1 MLVLGIET
9 TCDETSVGIVQ
20 SGKEI
25 LSLVTA
31 SQSSLHKLYGGVF
44 PELAS
49 REHARSILPVIHEA
63 LAKAKISPSEL
74 SLLSVANEPGL
85 MGSLLVGSATAKAL
99 SFAWNLPLIG
109 VHHVMAHSYAA
120 MMCAEE
126 PIYPSIGLIVS
137 GGHTLLCKISAVDS
151 YTVLGS
157 TIDDAMGESF
167 DKVAGLL
174 GLPYPG
180 GPQIERLARG
190 VNTDRYRLTPG
201 RVREKP
207 FSFSFSGLKTQ
218 VLYNAKGQNSSKNH
232 PCILNDQEKRELAA
246 SFQQIVCMDVIE
258 KTLLARQMHGCRAIY
273 IGGGVAQNLYF
284 QTLFREKAGSTA
296 SIYFPSPDL
305 CADNGAMIAG
315 LAYHLYLKKSKCER
329 EKLVCRPTG
338 SCSLFSS

>member
-9 TCDETSVGIVQ
+9 TCDETSVGIVRG
-20 SGKEI
+20 GKEI

-31 SQSSLHKLYGGVF
+31 SQSNLHKLYGGVF

-49 REHARSILPVIHEA
+49 REHAKSILSVIHQALGEA
-63 LAKAKISPSEL
+63 KVSPSQL

-85 MGSLLVGSATAKAL
+85 MGPLLVGSATAKAL

-126 PIYPSIGLIVS
+126 PIYPSIGVIIS
-137 GGHTLLCKISAVDS
+137 GGHTLLCKISDVSS
-151 YTVLGS
+151 YTIIGS
-157 TIDDAMGESF
+157 TIDDAMGETF

-190 VNTDRYRLTPG
+190 VDENAYRLTPG
-201 RVREKP
+201 KVRGKP
-207 FSFSFSGLKTQ
+207 LSFSFSGLKTQ
-218 VLYNAKGQNSSKNH
+218 VLYKAKGQNRTKND
-232 PCILNDQEKRELAA
+232 PCILNDREKRELAA
-246 SFQQIVCMDVIE
+246 SFQQIICMDVIE
-258 KTLLARQMHGCRAIY
+258 KTLLACQMHGCRAIY
-273 IGGGVAQNLYF
+273 VGGGVAQNLSF
-284 QTLFREKAGSTA
+284 QTLFRKKATGIA

-315 LAYHLYLKKSKCER
+315 LGYHLYLKKSKCER
-329 EKLVCRPTG
+329 DDLICRPTG
-338 SCSLFSS
+338 NCSLFSS

>member
-9 TCDETSVGIVQ
+9 TCDETSIGIVRN
-20 SGKEI
+20 GKEI

-31 SQSSLHKLYGGVF
+31 SQSNLHKLYGGVF

-49 REHARSILPVIHEA
+49 REHARSILPVTHQA
-63 LAKAKISPSEL
+63 LAKAKVSPSEL

-85 MGSLLVGSATAKAL
+85 MGSLLVGSATAKVL
-99 SFAWNLPLIG
+99 SFSWNLPLIG

-120 MMCAEE
+120 MMCGKK
-126 PIYPSIGLIVS
+126 PIYPCIGLIVS
-137 GGHTLLCKISAVDS
+137 GGHTLLCKISDVAS
-151 YTVLGS
+151 YTVIGS

-190 VNTDRYRLTPG
+190 AEENKYRLTPG
-201 RVREKP
+201 KVRGKP
-207 FSFSFSGLKTQ
+207 LSFSFSGLKTQ
-218 VLYNAKGQNSSKNH
+218 ILYKAKGQNSSKNH
-232 PCILNDQEKRELAA
+232 PCILNEQEKRELAA
-246 SFQQIVCMDVIE
+246 SFQQIICTNVIE
-258 KTLLARQMHGCRAIY
+258 KTLLACQIHSASSIY
-273 IGGGVAQNLYF
+273 VGGGVAQNIYF
-284 QTLFREKAGSTA
+284 QTLFRKKANDSL

-329 EKLVCRPTG
+329 ENLICRPTG

>member
-9 TCDETSVGIVQ
+9 TCDETSVGIVR

-31 SQSSLHKLYGGVF
+31 SQSNLHKLYGGVF

-49 REHARSILPVIHEA
+49 REHAKSILPVIHQALVEA
-63 LAKAKISPSEL
+63 KVSPSEL

-85 MGSLLVGSATAKAL
+85 MGPLLVGSTTAKAL
-99 SFAWNLPLIG
+99 SFAWDLPLIG

-120 MMCAEE
+120 MMCAKEA
-126 PIYPSIGLIVS
+126 IYPSIGLIVS
-137 GGHTLLCKISAVDS
+137 GGHTLLCKISDVDS
-151 YTVLGS
+151 YTVIGS
-157 TIDDAMGESF
+157 TIDDAMGETF

-174 GLPYPG
+174 NLPYPG
-180 GPQIERLARG
+180 GPQIERLAQG
-190 VNTDRYRLTPG
+190 AEENTYRLTPG
-201 RVREKP
+201 KIRGKP
-207 FSFSFSGLKTQ
+207 LSFSFSGLKTQ
-218 VLYNAKGQNSSKNH
+218 VLYKAKGQNRLKKD
-232 PCILNDQEKRELAA
+232 PCILNDWEKRELAA
-246 SFQQIVCMDVIE
+246 SFQQIICTDVIE
-258 KTLLARQMHGCRAIY
+258 KTLLACQMYGCRAIY

-284 QTLFREKAGSTA
+284 QTLFRKKATGIA

-315 LAYHLYLKKSKCER
+315 LGYHLYLKKSTCER
-329 EKLVCRPTG
+329 DHLICRPTG